1 MRPRRSRSGSAI
13 LGAVVFL
20 AVSGATGVEAGA
32 QVPGVQTLPELLERL
47 ERENPELARARQSG
61 DAARERVSPAGALPD
76 PMVTAG
82 LMNLPLGTVDLGRE
96 GMSMAVLEIGQ
107 RFPAPGVRDART
119 RAAEARWR
127 ELEHRREERALDLRF
142 DVAEAYAE
150 LLFLDEAVG
159 VLDRSRELL
168 RELGEMT
175 LSRLSVGS
183 AGQAEV
189 VRTQAELT
197 RVDERASDL
206 RGARARTEASLR
218 ALLDSALV
226 PGFGVRRPETWERLL
241 AMAPASGAFAPTLP
255 TSDSVLG
262 IPPLE
267 ELLERA
273 AREHPSVL
281 AATEVVA
288 TASADRRLA
297 AQERRPDLSV
307 MLGYGHRSGRD
318 DLWSV
323 SMSVGVPL
331 FRGRKQEPLA
341 RAARMDL
348 EGTRDAARTASA
360 EIDAQV
366 MAAWSDLLR
375 SRERFHLTDRLL
387 LPQATATVEASMAA
401 FRAGSEGASFLP
413 VLDALLTLLA
423 AELERARAARDLSV
437 AAARLEAAVGFT
449 LFSDSEQ

>member
-1 MRPRRSRSGSAI
+1 MATMP
-13 LGAVVFL
+13 LWLVVSF
-20 AVSGATGVEAGA
+20 AASGATGTEVSA
-32 QVPGVQTLPELLERL
+32 QAPAAQTLRELLERL
-47 ERENPELARARQSG
+47 ERENPELARARHSG
-61 DAARERVSPAGALPD
+61 EAARERVAPAGALPD

-82 LMNLPLGTVDLGRE
+82 LMNLPVGTVDLSRE

-127 ELEHRREERALDLRF
+127 ELEHRREERALELRF
-142 DVAEAYAE
+142 DVAQAYAE
-150 LLFLDEAVG
+150 LLFLDDALG
-159 VLDRSRELL
+159 TLDRSRELL

-197 RVDERASDL
+197 RLDERASDL

-218 ALLDSALV
+218 ALLDSALA
-226 PGFGVRRPETWERLL
+226 PGFGVRRPEAWERLL

-255 TSDSVLG
+255 TSDTVGG
-262 IPPLE
+262 IPSLE
-267 ELLERA
+267 ELRERA
-273 AREHPSVL
+273 TREHPSVL
-281 AATEVVA
+281 AATEVVGA
-288 TASADRRLA
+288 ASADSRLA
-297 AQERRPDLSV
+297 EQERRPDVSV
-307 MLGYGHRSGRD
+307 MLGYGHRAGMD
-318 DLWSV
+318 NLWSV

-341 RAARMDL
+341 RAAGMDL
-348 EGTRDAARTASA
+348 EGARDDARKASA
-360 EIDAQV
+360 EVDAQV
-366 MAAWSDLLR
+366 LAAWSDLLR

-387 LPQATATVEASMAA
+387 LPQATATVEAAMAG

-423 AELERARAARDLSV
+423 AELEGARAARDLSV
-437 AAARLEAAVGFT
+437 AAARLEAAVGLT
-449 LFSDSEQ
+449 LFPDPDP